1 MRFPFIVACV
11 LALVCIATASI
22 DVCATATGD
31 QAPEVIFPK
40 SSRFAVLLKPLRGVI
55 DAFYNR
61 LPHKKKKETERQP
74 WTITTYPS
82 YAHKTNDGWRAH
94 IHGNIHHRQPYD
106 EVQLNK
112 ILNGFLIRTRLKV
125 KNWKF
130 WEAGYHTLTEDELA
144 RGRPLALEVA
154 SVPICHATLGAVIDA
169 CDEGSILPVAS
180 NQEGSFY
187 GTTTIS
193 DSCALANNKS
203 SIDIPTQRFSIVP
216 CNLRSGIDKDVRNAA
231 DVLFVP
237 PTGVTII
244 ADLDDVLRVT
254 NTWNVKRT
262 LLNVFVRPFQEWRDM
277 PEVLW
282 DLKRR
287 IEAEGQNVHFHYLTD
302 APEAISSSY
311 TNHILD
317 KYPRGSFDFRPMNF
331 TKTGEMI
338 NARKHS
344 VRRLMESFPK
354 RRFISVFDTNNNM
367 NRFPKDMNDFYPRI
381 QCLLVR
387 DISATERSNWVTPD
401 TRRYL
406 DLDDT
411 EYLFFR
417 IPGDLKRLS
426 GKHLA
431 SLAPQT
437 HGETKT
443 FGCFDSDHK
452 LVQAME
458 PSTSRWTTV
467 KSFARAAWWNIKCA
481 AILPMWRPNPKCPFD
496 RIPGDKYYDGVIE
509 PAVELEPY
517 TDNMPW
523 QESITSSAPDGP
535 PEPEREG
542 DPGHEKEDEEDP
554 NGDDPVGDDPD
565 DDDPDDDSNDD
576 DSEDEDP
583 DPEEE
588 EDEGHK
594 KRDHDEVEHDGQ

>member
-1 MRFPFIVACV
+1 MRFPFIIAYV
-11 LALVCIATASI
+11 LALACIATASI
-22 DVCATATGD
+22 DVCATAFGD
-31 QAPEVIFPK
+31 QAPQVIFPK
-40 SSRFAVLLKPLRGVI
+40 NSRFALLLKPLRGVI
-55 DAFYNR
+55 DAFYKR
-61 LPHKKKKETERQP
+61 LPYKKKKETERQP
-74 WTITTYPS
+74 WTIITYPS
-82 YAHKTNDGWRAH
+82 YAHKTDEGWRAH

-125 KNWKF
+125 KKWKI
-130 WEAGYHTLTEDELA
+130 WESGYYTLTEKDLA
-144 RGRPLALEVA
+144 QGRPLALEVA
-154 SVPICHATLGAVIDA
+154 SVPICHATIGAVIDA
-169 CDEGSILPVAS
+169 CDEGSILSVAS

-187 GTTTIS
+187 GTTTVS
-193 DSCALANNKS
+193 DSCALENNKS
-203 SIDIPTQRFSIVP
+203 SIDIPSQKFSLVA
-216 CNLRSGIDKDVRNAA
+216 CNLRSGIDKDVPNTA

-237 PTGVTII
+237 PKGITII

-262 LLNVFVRPFQEWRDM
+262 LLNVFVRPFMPWRNM

-311 TNHILD
+311 TNHIFD
-317 KYPRGSFDFRPMNF
+317 MYPKGSFDFRPMNF

-338 NARKHS
+338 NARKHN
-344 VRRLMESFPK
+344 VRRLMESFPG
-354 RRFISVFDTNNNM
+354 RRFISVFDTNNAM
-367 NRFPKDMNDFYPRI
+367 KRFPKDLDDFYPRI

-387 DISATERSNWVTPD
+387 DVSATERSNWVTPD
-401 TRRYL
+401 TRPYI

-417 IPGDLKRLS
+417 IPDDLKRLS

-437 HGETKT
+437 DGETKT

-452 LVQAME
+452 LVQALE

-496 RIPGDKYYDGVIE
+496 RLEGEVYYDGIIE
-509 PAVELEPY
+509 PAVKLEPY

-523 QESITSSAPDGP
+523 QEYVVSSGPDEP
-535 PEPEREG
+535 AEPEREE
-542 DPGHEKEDEEDP
+542 DPEDDEDPDHEKEDDEDPDHEEDDDDDDDD
-554 NGDDPVGDDPD
+554 GDPDDDDTDDDDPD
-565 DDDPDDDSNDD
+565 DDDPD
-576 DSEDEDP
+576 
-583 DPEEE
+583 E
-588 EDEGHK
+588 EDS
-594 KRDHDEVEHDGQ
+594 DDQ

>member
-1 MRFPFIVACV
+1 M
-11 LALVCIATASI
+11 
-22 DVCATATGD
+22 
-31 QAPEVIFPK
+31 
-40 SSRFAVLLKPLRGVI
+40 
-55 DAFYNR
+55 
-61 LPHKKKKETERQP
+61 
-74 WTITTYPS
+74 
-82 YAHKTNDGWRAH
+82 
-94 IHGNIHHRQPYD
+94 
-106 EVQLNK
+106 
-112 ILNGFLIRTRLKV
+112 
-125 KNWKF
+125 
-130 WEAGYHTLTEDELA
+130 
-144 RGRPLALEVA
+144 
-154 SVPICHATLGAVIDA
+154 
-169 CDEGSILPVAS
+169 LPVAS

-203 SIDIPTQRFSIVP
+203 SIDIPTQRFSLVP
-216 CNLRSGIDKDVRNAA
+216 CNLRSGIDKDVPNTA

-237 PTGVTII
+237 PTGITII
-244 ADLDDVLRVT
+244 CDLDDVLRVT
-254 NTWNVKRT
+254 NTWNVKQT
-262 LLNVFVRPFQEWRDM
+262 LLNVFVRPFNPWRDM

-311 TNHILD
+311 TNHIFD

-331 TKTGEMI
+331 TKTGEML
-338 NARKHS
+338 NARKHN
-344 VRRLMESFPK
+344 VRRLMESFPS
-354 RRFISVFDTNNNM
+354 RRFISIFDTNNNM
-367 NRFPKDMNDFYPRI
+367 KRFPKDMDDFYPRI

-401 TRRYL
+401 TRKFI

-417 IPGDLKRLS
+417 IPDDLKRLS

-437 HGETKT
+437 NEETKT

-496 RIPGDKYYDGVIE
+496 RLPGHKYYDGVTE
-509 PAVELEPY
+509 PVVELEPY

-523 QESITSSAPDGP
+523 QEYIVSSAPGEP
-535 PEPEREG
+535 AEPEREENP
-542 DPGHEKEDEEDP
+542 DHKKEDEEDP
-554 NGDDPVGDDPD
+554 NEDDPDGDDPDGDDDPD
-565 DDDPDDDSNDD
+565 DDDDDDDSDGDDSDD
-576 DSEDEDP
+576 DGPDE
-583 DPEEE
+583 EEE
-588 EDEGHK
+588 EDE
-594 KRDHDEVEHDGQ
+594 DHDEEGHDKVEHDGH